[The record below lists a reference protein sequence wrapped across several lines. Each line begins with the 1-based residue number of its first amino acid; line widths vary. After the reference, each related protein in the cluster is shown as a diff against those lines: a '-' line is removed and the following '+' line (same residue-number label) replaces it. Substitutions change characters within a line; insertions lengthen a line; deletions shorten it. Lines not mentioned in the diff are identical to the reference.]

1 MPLLENS
8 KEIVMNTKTMI
19 AGLAIGATGFAGAA
33 MAHEMDTDG
42 DGAYSLIEIQ
52 SDFPDL
58 TEAEYASLDTN
69 QDGQVDAD
77 EVAAARIDGPLKT
90 SE

>member
-19 AGLAIGATGFAGAA
+19 AALAGAA

>member
-1 MPLLENS
+1 M
-8 KEIVMNTKTMI
+8 
-19 AGLAIGATGFAGAA
+19 
-33 MAHEMDTDG
+33 
-42 DGAYSLIEIQ
+42 AYSLIEIQ

-77 EVAAARIDGPLKT
+77 EVAAARIDGPLKK